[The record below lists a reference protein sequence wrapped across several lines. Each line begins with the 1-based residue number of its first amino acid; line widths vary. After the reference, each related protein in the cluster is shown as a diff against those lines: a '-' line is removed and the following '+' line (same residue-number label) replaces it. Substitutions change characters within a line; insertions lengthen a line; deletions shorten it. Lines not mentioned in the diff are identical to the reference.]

1 MYVSKVLATI
11 ALRESIEPEFLP
23 GLYRFRVRLHSLT
36 PHIFLAMKRPFFSLL
51 TLTNIAISSV
61 IPLPAIAQD
70 DSLSLLWTQY
80 SLAENTLK
88 LTAHTDLD
96 PMDPLAATATLEL
109 KSGNSWQ
116 IVASSEIE
124 PLTAMAAFKINNWDS
139 DTDHVYRVVCGST
152 LIAGVIRAEPDDK
165 RVLKLMAVSC
175 VNDNRF
181 PYRKAVRQMIDQDPD
196 LLFFA
201 GDQLYQTNA
210 GGETIQAHD
219 EKDVL
224 PALANYLPKW
234 RKFGLTFRDL
244 LKDRPSIILTDDHDV
259 YLADLWGA
267 GGKRMKTKHERGFNP
282 SAPYNFGNPEERT
295 PMLVYREGGGYLH
308 PKWTNSVER
317 MQMGH
322 LPDAAQ
328 PGPWGSG
335 IMAYFTS
342 LDYGGVSFAVL
353 EDRKFK
359 SPPTDVLSEP
369 VDDPSSD
376 KPNTTLEVIMD
387 PAFDTDSLDQPGL
400 DLLGEVQEKFVR
412 QWTDKVE
419 RSGKLAAVL
428 HQSPLV
434 NVGNYKPYYGD
445 LDSNGW
451 PQTPRGDALRAIA
464 PSQAVMISGDLHYA
478 TILQQG
484 IDDWGDGPWTYSLP
498 AFGSNQGRIWDPKRS
513 PQGGAIPGRDGTG
526 NYHDRFGNKLTLDAK
541 ADGIVGYGTILFD
554 KEAREITLEIH
565 PMDPDTRDPIDIK
578 VVGWPKVIK
587 VE

>member
-1 MYVSKVLATI
+1 MKGSLIPLFLFASVAVNI
-11 ALRESIEPEFLP
+11 AVPQSIKAEDGSIE
-23 GLYRFRVRLHSLT
+23 
-36 PHIFLAMKRPFFSLL
+36 
-51 TLTNIAISSV
+51 
-61 IPLPAIAQD
+61 
-70 DSLSLLWTQY
+70 LLWTQY
-80 SLAENTLK
+80 GIANNTLK

-96 PMDPLAATATLEL
+96 PMAPMAATASLEL
-109 KSGNSWQ
+109 KSGNSWT
-116 IVASSEIE
+116 IVATEEVE
-124 PLTAMAAFKINNWDS
+124 PLTAMAAFRIDNWDS
-139 DTDHVYRVVCGST
+139 DTNHKYRVVCGST
-152 LIAGVIRAEPDDK
+152 LIEGTIRAEPVDK

-181 PYRKAVRQMIDQDPD
+181 PYRKAVEQMVDQDPD

-210 GGETIQAHD
+210 GGTTIQAHD

-259 YLADLWGA
+259 YVADLWGA
-267 GGKRMKTKHERGFNP
+267 GGKRMKTKREPGFDP
-282 SAPYNFGNPEERT
+282 GAPFNFGNADERNR
-295 PMLVYREGGGYLH
+295 MLVHREGGGYLH
-308 PKWTNSVER
+308 PKWTNAVER

-335 IMAYFTS
+335 ILAYFTS
-342 LDYGGVSFAVL
+342 LNYGGVSFAVL

-359 SPPTDVLSEP
+359 SPPTDALSQP
-369 VDDPSSD
+369 VPDPHSD

-387 PAFDTDSLDQPGL
+387 PDFDTLSLDQPGL
-400 DLLGEVQEKFVR
+400 ELLGKAQEEFVR
-412 QWTDKVE
+412 QWVE
-419 RSGKLAAVL
+419 SVEQSGQLAAVL

-445 LDSNGW
+445 MDSNGW
-451 PQTPRGDALRAIA
+451 PQTPRKNALRAIA
-464 PSQAVMISGDLHYA
+464 PSQAVMVSGDLHYA

-498 AFGSNQGRIWDPKRS
+498 AFGSSQGRIWNPDTP

-526 NYHDRFGNKLTLDAK
+526 NYHDRFGNKLTLNAK
-541 ADGIVGYGTILFD
+541 ADGIVGYGMILFD
-554 KEAREITLEIH
+554 KEAHEITLEIH
-565 PMDPDTRDPIDIK
+565 PMDPDTRDPIDI
-578 VVGWPKVIK
+578 VVPGWPKQIK
-587 VE
+587 ID

>member
-1 MYVSKVLATI
+1 MQC
-11 ALRESIEPEFLP
+11 PFLP
-23 GLYRFRVRLHSLT
+23 
-36 PHIFLAMKRPFFSLL
+36 LL
-51 TLTNIAISSV
+51 TVTSIAISSV

-70 DSLSLLWTQY
+70 DPISLLWTQY
-80 SLAENTLK
+80 SLANNTLK

-96 PMDPLAATATLEL
+96 PLNPIPTTADLEL
-109 KSGNSWQ
+109 KSGNSWE
-116 IVASSEIE
+116 IVASEEVE
-124 PLTAMAAFKINNWDS
+124 PLTAMAAFRIDNWDS
-139 DTDHVYRVVCGST
+139 DTDRIYRVVCGST
-152 LIAGVIRAEPDDK
+152 LIEGVIRAEPYDK
-165 RVLKLMAVSC
+165 TVLKLMAVSC

-234 RKFGLTFRDL
+234 RKFGQTFRDL

-259 YLADLWGA
+259 YVADLWGA
-267 GGKRMKTKHERGFNP
+267 GGKRMKTKREPGFNP

-369 VDDPSSD
+369 VDDPRSN

-387 PAFDTDSLDQPGL
+387 PSFDTGSLDQPGL
-400 DLLGEVQEKFVR
+400 DLLGEAQEKFVR
-412 QWTDKVE
+412 EWTDKVE
-419 RSGKLAAVL
+419 RSGQLAAVL

-451 PQTPRGDALRAIA
+451 PQTPRDNALRAIA

-498 AFGSNQGRIWDPKRS
+498 AFGSGQGRIWDPQRP

-554 KEAREITLEIH
+554 KETREITLEIH
-565 PMDPDTRDPIDIK
+565 PMDPDTRDPVDIE
-578 VVGWPKVIK
+578 VPGWPKVIK

>member
-1 MYVSKVLATI
+1 MSPRLLPLLLFASVATSI
-11 ALRESIEPEFLP
+11 AVPHSIRAED
-23 GLYRFRVRLHSLT
+23 GS
-36 PHIFLAMKRPFFSLL
+36 I
-51 TLTNIAISSV
+51 
-61 IPLPAIAQD
+61 D
-70 DSLSLLWTQY
+70 LLWTQY
-80 SLAENTLK
+80 GVANKTLK

-96 PMDPLAATATLEL
+96 PMAPVAATASLEL
-109 KSGNSWQ
+109 RSGNSWT
-116 IVASSEIE
+116 IIATEDVE
-124 PLTAMAAFKINNWDS
+124 PLTAMAAFRIDDWDS
-139 DTDHVYRVVCGST
+139 DTNHTYRVVCGTT
-152 LIAGVIRAEPDDK
+152 LIEGVIRAEPVDK

-181 PYRKAVRQMIDQDPD
+181 PYRKAVEQMIEQDPD

-210 GGETIQAHD
+210 GGITIQAHD

-259 YLADLWGA
+259 YVADLWGA
-267 GGKRMKTKHERGFNP
+267 GGKRMKTKREPGFDP
-282 SAPYNFGNPEERT
+282 GAPFNFGNAEERNR
-295 PMLVYREGGGYLH
+295 MLVHREGGGYLH
-308 PKWTNSVER
+308 PRWTNAVER
-317 MQMGH
+317 MQMAH
-322 LPDAAQ
+322 LPDAPQ

-335 IMAYFTS
+335 ILAYFTS

-359 SPPTDVLSEP
+359 SPPTEALSQP
-369 VDDPSSD
+369 VPDPHSD

-387 PAFDTDSLDQPGL
+387 PDFDTLALDQPGL
-400 DLLGEVQEKFVR
+400 ELLGQAQEDFVR
-412 QWTDKVE
+412 QWVKSVE
-419 RSGKLAAVL
+419 QNGQLAAVL

-445 LDSNGW
+445 MDSNGW
-451 PQTPRGDALRAIA
+451 PQTPRNNALRAIA
-464 PSQAVMISGDLHYA
+464 PSQAVMVSGDLHYA

-498 AFGSNQGRIWDPKRS
+498 AFGSSQGRIWNPDTP

-554 KEAREITLEIH
+554 KEARKITLAIH
-565 PMDPDTRDPIDIK
+565 PMDPDTRDPIDID
-578 VVGWPKVIK
+578 VPGWPKVLTID
-587 VE
+587 